1 MNKKI
6 LLKASIL
13 FATLGL
19 AGFLVLTG
27 FTMYKQNHAVAVL
40 EYHNFSEGPVGMDDP
55 WTVSQVAFKE
65 QMAYLSQYCRVVSLK
80 TFLQEVEQDKEIAPN
95 TVVVTFD
102 DGYRSN
108 YLIAYPV
115 IKQYK
120 TPVTIF
126 IVGDYIE
133 KGQVADYP
141 ALRWSDMK
149 EMVDSGL
156 VDIQSHTYALHE
168 MITDAGGNQLYSVT
182 NYKTPSGARETEA
195 EHLRRIE
202 NDLVKSSEYIES
214 HLGVKPDILSWP
226 FGSYDK
232 KAMQAAKR
240 AGFPYMVSRVGY
252 SNPVVNVDEAN
263 RLVVFPNM
271 DMDAFKNLVQ
281 PRKVTY
287 WESLKLQ
294 WVRIKFHAERLLYN

>member
-1 MNKKI
+1 MKKY
-6 LLKASIL
+6 LLINIFIL
-13 FATLGL
+13 FAALGL
-19 AGFLVLTG
+19 TAFLVLTA

-40 EYHNFSEGPVGMDDP
+40 EYHNFAEGPVGMDDP
-55 WTVSQVAFKE
+55 WTVSSSSFNE
-65 QMAYLSQYCRVVSLK
+65 QMAYLSQNCRVVSLK
-80 TFLQEVEQDKEIAPN
+80 DFLLEVEQDKEIAPN

-108 YLIAYPV
+108 YLLAFPI

-120 TPVTIF
+120 VPVTIF

-141 ALRWSDMK
+141 ALHWSDMK
-149 EMVDSGL
+149 EMAASGL

-168 MITDAGGNQLYSVT
+168 MFTDSSGKQVSALM
-182 NYKTPSGARETEA
+182 NYTTPSGARETES
-195 EHLRRIE
+195 EHYQRIQ
-202 NDLVKSSEYIES
+202 NDLVKSSQYIES
-214 HLGVKPDILSWP
+214 QLGIKPDILSWP

-232 KAMQAAKR
+232 KAMQAAKK
-240 AGFPYMVSRVGY
+240 AGFPYMVSRIAY
-252 SNPVVNVDEAN
+252 SNPVINVDEAN
-263 RLVVFPNM
+263 RLVVFPDM
-271 DMDAFKNLVQ
+271 DMNAFKNLVQ

-294 WVRIKFHAERLLYN
+294 WVRIKYHAGRLL